1 MNHSLAATC
10 ERISLSIYRDIG
22 TLLIQK
28 KFPGQLVVQLT
39 DRCNAFCPH
48 CGMRVTNPYKRSKLQ
63 ADEVKRV
70 LDAAAAKGFKAV
82 SFTGGEP
89 LLNLDEL
96 TMLMNYAG
104 KTGIDYI
111 RTGTNG
117 FIFMKHQR
125 KDFLSSIERV
135 AEKLSATPMRNFWIS
150 VDSALPS
157 VHEALRGFPGVIAG
171 MEKALPIF
179 HKYGIYP
186 SANVF
191 INRKIGGSET
201 ERLIFKEK
209 GETGFETFHREYK
222 KALRNLFQFVTDL
235 GFTIA
240 TICYPMSVEGG
251 CEATGLKAV
260 YGATS
265 SESFVNFSRQEKAA
279 LFKSLGEVLPEY
291 RSRIRIFSPRT
302 SLGALHMQHLNG
314 DKSCAYPCRGGLDF
328 FFIDARDGFTY
339 PCGYRGNENLGKFWG
354 MAEEISCSASEPCNR
369 CDWECFRDPSELFGP
384 LVQSVS
390 SPVSLIKKFYEDKS
404 YFKTW
409 VEDLLYYRACSFFDG
424 RKPPDYQRLSRF
436 KAAA

>member
-1 MNHSLAATC
+1 MSVYKD
-10 ERISLSIYRDIG
+10 LSA
-22 TLLIQK
+22 LLIKK

-48 CGMRVTNPYKRSKLQ
+48 CGMRVTNPYRRSKLQ
-63 ADEVKRV
+63 ADEVKRA
-70 LDAAAAKGFKAV
+70 LDAAAAKGFNAV

-89 LLNLDEL
+89 LLMLDDL
-96 TMLMNYAG
+96 AMLMKYAG
-104 KTGIDYI
+104 KAGIGYI

-117 FIFMKHQR
+117 FIFMKHR
-125 KDFLSSIERV
+125 HKDFLADIERV
-135 AEKLSATPMRNFWIS
+135 AEKLSAAPMRNFWIS

-171 MEKALPIF
+171 LEKALPIF
-179 HKYGIYP
+179 HKYGIYA

-191 INRKIGGSET
+191 INRKIGGPET
-201 ERLIFKEK
+201 ELLGFREN
-209 GETGFETFHREYK
+209 GEAGLEGFHREFK
-222 KALRNLFQFVTDL
+222 QALRNLFQFATDL

-240 TICYPMSVEGG
+240 TICYPMSVESN
-251 CEATGLKAV
+251 CDDMGLKAV

-265 SESFVNFSRQEKAA
+265 SESFVTFSQLEKAV
-279 LFKSLGEVLPEY
+279 LFKSLWEVLPEY

-302 SLGALHMQHLNG
+302 SLYALHRQHLDD
-314 DKSCAYPCRGGLDF
+314 DKSFAYPCRGGLDF
-328 FFIDARDGFTY
+328 FFIDARHGFTY
-339 PCGYRGNENLGKFWG
+339 PCGYRGEENLGKFWE
-354 MAEEISCSASEPCNR
+354 MDQELICSAGEPCRR

-390 SPVSLIKKFYEDKS
+390 NPVSLIKKFYGDKN

-424 RKPPDYQRLSRF
+424 RKPPDYQRLSRY
-436 KAAA
+436 KAAS